1 MIHIELS
8 AIPEIVA
15 ASTHSA
21 TMKAQRQRTADTWQG
36 GRTDLKK
43 FTDLFPGDLAKNIIY
58 DHLTNGM
65 GLQIDNY
72 DHIRTDDW
80 RNSDP
85 YDLKIGD
92 DTIEVKSSIE
102 KRLAHVEQVR
112 QQRRV
117 MIYAHLQQLNDY
129 IFQVYYIGEND
140 PNLTFC
146 NELERLSIEQLQ
158 RKYVFRTFDGFVEQF
173 CAKIQR
179 AHIMAFADRALA
191 DLYMKRPYFHY
202 RGSGSSES
210 SRAYLNLFIRDA
222 YPPEAFAAHVAKS
235 Q

>member
-21 TMKAQRQRTADTWQG
+21 TMKAQRRRTADTWQR

-43 FTDLFPGDLAKNIIY
+43 FTDLFPGDLAKNIVY
-58 DHLTNGM
+58 DYLTRDL
-65 GLQIDNY
+65 GLQIVNY
-72 DHIRTDDW
+72 DRIRTDDW
-80 RNSDP
+80 RNSDQ

-102 KRLAHVEQVR
+102 KNFVDVEEVR
-112 QQRRV
+112 RKRRV
-117 MIYAHLQQLNDY
+117 MVYAQLQRLNDY

-140 PNLTFC
+140 PYLAFC
-146 NELERLSIEQLQ
+146 NDIERIPIERLQQ
-158 RKYVFRTFDGFVEQF
+158 KYNFQTFSEFVELF

-179 AHIMAFADRALA
+179 AHIIAFVDRPLA
-191 DLYMKRPYFHY
+191 ERYMQQPYFHY
-202 RGSGSSES
+202 RGSGSRENA
-210 SRAYLNLFIRDA
+210 RDYLDLFIRDA
-222 YPPEAFAAHVAKS
+222 HSPETFTG
-235 Q
+235 